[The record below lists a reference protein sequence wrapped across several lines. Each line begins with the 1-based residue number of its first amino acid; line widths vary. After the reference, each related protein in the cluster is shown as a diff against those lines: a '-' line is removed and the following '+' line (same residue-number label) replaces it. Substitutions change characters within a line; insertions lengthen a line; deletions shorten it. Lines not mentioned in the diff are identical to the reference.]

1 MRDNAI
7 FLVSFYVYFSQT
19 IAHNTRRHVKPTL
32 RLFSFGGA
40 ILIIT
45 PHDIHC
51 RQFPLWLCTRSS
63 RSIGIRYD
71 YPAASSLFMWCVK
84 IEKVLLRSFAVVTKK
99 LFFISLERDSEVS
112 HFIGKSIFSILLV
125 LLSSKANQLQREV
138 NLFIPFGG
146 RRVFPPPYSPL
157 TIVGVEKIMTTTDV
171 IKDIEKITQNRLRM
185 DKVRT
190 ELFFLWLVC
199 RTFSIN

>member
-1 MRDNAI
+1 MIIIFEDKSDFFMRDNAI
-7 FLVSFYVYFSQT
+7 VLVSFYVYFSQT

-45 PHDIHC
+45 PHDIHS

-71 YPAASSLFMWCVK
+71 YPAASSLFVWCVK

-99 LFFISLERDSEVS
+99 LFFISLERDSGYHISLENQYFRYYSYYYHRKLINCRGKLIYSFHLVDDVS
-112 HFIGKSIFSILLV
+112 SLPHILL
-125 LLSSKANQLQREV
+125 L
-138 NLFIPFGG
+138 P
-146 RRVFPPPYSPL
+146 
-157 TIVGVEKIMTTTDV
+157 
-171 IKDIEKITQNRLRM
+171 
-185 DKVRT
+185 
-190 ELFFLWLVC
+190 
-199 RTFSIN
+199 